1 VTRRLPDFI
10 VAGVRKCGT
19 TWLDQC
25 LREHPG
31 IYLPTQ
37 TKEVFYFDRYF
48 SRGNDW
54 YGAYFADAGERQI
67 VGEVSPTYFV
77 SPDAPDRILATVPA
91 AKLVFV
97 FREPVA
103 RVVSLYHHLR
113 AKGDTALSLSDAVEE
128 LPELLEEGFY
138 ARHLAHYRAVFPH
151 GNLMPL
157 LVDDLQ
163 AGAGGTQS
171 LFRFLGVDP
180 GFAPPSQGGRAYGRR
195 EARSHALARVAAG
208 TSRLLHAAG
217 LHGAVKFAKSLG
229 AEKVVMRDKAG
240 AAEPLDPAIAARLYA
255 LYDDDIKRLGDM
267 MGRDLREV
275 WNLDAAMA
283 GSGTRE

>member
-1 VTRRLPDFI
+1 MTGRLPDFI

-31 IYLPTQ
+31 IYLPTV
-37 TKEVFYFDRYF
+37 TKEIFYFDRYF
-48 SRGNDW
+48 ARGNDW
-54 YGAYFADAGERQI
+54 YSAYFAGAAADQL

-77 SPDAPDRILATVPA
+77 SPDAPDRILATVPK

-103 RVVSLYHHLR
+103 RVVSLYHHMR
-113 AKGDTALSLSDAVEE
+113 AKGDTNLSLSDAVEE

-151 GNLMPL
+151 QNLLPL

-163 AGAGGTQS
+163 SPAP
-171 LFRFLGVDP
+171 LFRFLGVDAA
-180 GFAPPSQGGRAYGRR
+180 FEPPSLRGRSYERR

-208 TSRLLHAAG
+208 TSRFLHAAG
-217 LHGAVKFAKSLG
+217 FHSAVKFAKRLG
-229 AEKVVMRDKAG
+229 AEKVVLRENSAG
-240 AAEPLDPAIAARLYA
+240 LEPIDPAIAARLYA

-267 MGRDLREV
+267 MERDLRKV
-275 WNLDAAMA
+275 WNIDAALA

>member
-1 VTRRLPDFI
+1 VTHRVPDFI

-31 IYLPTQ
+31 IYLPAM
-37 TKEVFYFDRYF
+37 TKEIFYFDRYF
-48 SRGNDW
+48 SRGAEW
-54 YGAYFADAGERQI
+54 YANYFADARAGQI
-67 VGEVSPTYFV
+67 CGEVSPTYFV
-77 SPDAPDRILATVPA
+77 SPEAPDRIVGA
-91 AKLVFV
+91 APQVKLVFV

-138 ARHLAHYRAVFPH
+138 ARHLAHFRAVFPH
-151 GNLMPL
+151 GNLLPM

-163 AGAGGTQS
+163 GVAGMARV
-171 LFRFLGVDP
+171 FAFLGADA
-180 GFAPPSQGGRAYGRR
+180 GFEPPSLRGRAYERR

-208 TSRLLHAAG
+208 TSRFLHSAG
-217 LHGAVKFAKSLG
+217 LHGAVKFAKRMG
-229 AEKVVMRDKAG
+229 AEKVVLREPAA
-240 AAEPLDPAIAARLYA
+240 AAEPIEPAIAARLYA

-267 MGRDLREV
+267 MERDLRKV
-275 WNLDAAMA
+275 WNLQASLA